1 MITID
6 PHTHMNPALLDRVLR
21 HINIIRADHNAEPLT
36 AIKPGTP
43 RNACCCPITES
54 LRDLL
59 PDMHCQTGGYNT
71 RFYTNHMC
79 QDARHTIPLTAPMQ
93 AFIAAFDRIGA
104 VI

>member
-6 PHTHMNPALLDRVLR
+6 PHTRMNPALLDRVLR
-21 HINIIRADHNAEPLT
+21 HINKIRDDHNAEPLT

-59 PDMHCQTGGYNT
+59 PDLHCQTGGWNT
-71 RFYTNHMC
+71 RFYVTRDHHE
-79 QDARHTIPLTAPMQ
+79 ARHTIPLTAPIVE
-93 AFIAAFDRIGA
+93 FIRTFDTVDYA
-104 VI
+104 